1 MFLNDLDYW
10 DLNVFVVFIVW
21 EYSEVKISDSE
32 YDNWFSSFIEICIV
46 LFVIVYWVNYEID

>member
-32 YDNWFSSFIEICIV
+32 YDIWFSSFIEICIV

>member
-32 YDNWFSSFIEICIV
+32 YDIWFSSFIEICIFICYS
-46 LFVIVYWVNYEID
+46 LLG